1 MNSNLEKYNK
11 VFREVM
17 QVGDDQLAEL
27 KFKESEY
34 WDSVGHMTLI
44 AALEDK
50 FDIMLEPEDM
60 MSLTSYQKGKEIL
73 SGNYNIQF

>member
-1 MNSNLEKYNK
+1 MSNLEKYNK
-11 VFREVM
+11 VFCEIM
-17 QVGDDQLAEL
+17 QVDENQLMGL

-44 AALEDK
+44 AALEDE

-60 MSLTSYQKGKEIL
+60 MSFTSYEQGREIL
-73 SGNYNIQF
+73 SKAYNVQF

>member
-1 MNSNLEKYNK
+1 MNSNFEKYNK

-44 AALEDK
+44 AALEDE

-73 SGNYNIQF
+73 SRNYNIQF

>member
-1 MNSNLEKYNK
+1 MSNIEKYNT
-11 VFREVM
+11 VFCDVM
-17 QVGDDQLAEL
+17 QVGEDQLASL

-44 AALEDK
+44 AALEDE

-60 MSLTSYQKGKEIL
+60 MSITSYLQGKEIL
-73 SGNYNIQF
+73 SKNYNIQF